1 MDQKNAVEIKQ
12 SIGSQ
17 ELARKGV
24 SDVATAVTKTSG
36 ITKQEGSGNI
46 FVGLGDR
53 YNSTT
58 MNGLPIPSNDPEKKN
73 LNLEIFSTDIVE
85 YISIDKVYGGSIYG
99 DFAGGNVDIISK
111 TTKERVFKIIG
122 SKVNTNAITEAN
134 FKLQKDLMA
143 WVYKKINSK

>member
-46 FVGLGDR
+46 FVRGLGDR

-58 MNGLPIPSNDPEKKN
+58 MNGLPISNDPEKKN
-73 LNLEIFSTDIVE
+73 LNLEIF
-85 YISIDKVYGGSIYG
+85 YGHC
-99 DFAGGNVDIISK
+99 
-111 TTKERVFKIIG
+111 
-122 SKVNTNAITEAN
+122 
-134 FKLQKDLMA
+134 
-143 WVYKKINSK
+143 

>member
-1 MDQKNAVEIKQ
+1 
-12 SIGSQ
+12 
-17 ELARKGV
+17 
-24 SDVATAVTKTSG
+24 
-36 ITKQEGSGNI
+36 
-46 FVGLGDR
+46 
-53 YNSTT
+53 

-111 TTKERVFKIIG
+111 DYKGKGFKINIG

-143 WVYKKINSK
+143 WVLQKNQFQIIPLHNSTIAHFK

>member
-1 MDQKNAVEIKQ
+1 LA
-12 SIGSQ
+12 Q

-46 FVGLGDR
+46 FVRGLGDR

-85 YISIDKVYGGSIYG
+85 YISIDKGGSIYG

-111 TTKERVFKIIG
+111 
-122 SKVNTNAITEAN
+122 
-134 FKLQKDLMA
+134 D
-143 WVYKKINSK
+143 YKGKGF